1 MLLKKLAL
9 GVSLNCLSKA
19 FVVEVVWMKLLLL
32 TAKTASVRF
41 HSSLAC
47 SQGAASLSA
56 AYSFLAIKTVCVHY
70 FKTLENEPHCY
81 SSWDNPVTHF
91 LLSDTLVWS
100 SHYFH
105 KTCMLPPT
113 NIE

>member
-47 SQGAASLSA
+47 S
-56 AYSFLAIKTVCVHY
+56 
-70 FKTLENEPHCY
+70 
-81 SSWDNPVTHF
+81 
-91 LLSDTLVWS
+91 
-100 SHYFH
+100 
-105 KTCMLPPT
+105 
-113 NIE
+113 